1 MKKIAAFA
9 ISASLAL
16 SLTACSSGSNDK
28 HITGAGSSF
37 IYPVLSVWA
46 KDYYQQKS
54 VQVNYQAIGSGGGL
68 QQIYAK
74 TVDFAASD
82 MPLTSAQ
89 LKQHQLKQ
97 FPMIIGGI
105 VLAVNLPNVKNDE
118 LTLDG
123 QTVEKIYDG
132 SIKYWDAAA
141 IKKLNPSVSLPHKDI
156 VTIHRADGSGTTFN
170 FTNYLSKI
178 SPKWKKNVGAST
190 VVSWP
195 GNGIGAKGNAGV
207 AAQISQTKY
216 SIGYVEYDYAKHNN
230 MSITNLKNSTGNV
243 VTASADSFAA
253 AAKNANYNPENG
265 YYLILTNQPGKDSWP
280 IVATTFVLLPD
291 QSKNPQIRQEMI
303 NFFQWCYRN
312 GSDAAAKLDYVAV
325 PEKVYE
331 MVLQNTL

>member
-141 IKKLNPSVSLPHKDI
+141 IKTQSICL
-156 VTIHRADGSGTTFN
+156 TT
-170 FTNYLSKI
+170 T
-178 SPKWKKNVGAST
+178 
-190 VVSWP
+190 
-195 GNGIGAKGNAGV
+195 
-207 AAQISQTKY
+207 
-216 SIGYVEYDYAKHNN
+216 
-230 MSITNLKNSTGNV
+230 
-243 VTASADSFAA
+243 
-253 AAKNANYNPENG
+253 
-265 YYLILTNQPGKDSWP
+265 
-280 IVATTFVLLPD
+280 
-291 QSKNPQIRQEMI
+291 
-303 NFFQWCYRN
+303 
-312 GSDAAAKLDYVAV
+312 
-325 PEKVYE
+325 
-331 MVLQNTL
+331 